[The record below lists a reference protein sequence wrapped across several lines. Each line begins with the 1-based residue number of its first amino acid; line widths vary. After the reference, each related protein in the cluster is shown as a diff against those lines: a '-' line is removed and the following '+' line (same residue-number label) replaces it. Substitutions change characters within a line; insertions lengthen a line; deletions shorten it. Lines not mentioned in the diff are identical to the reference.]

1 MKENKLTS
9 EKYRKIL
16 GTNAKEFIIEVPE
29 REKSRKKE
37 RNND

>member
-1 MKENKLTS
+1 MKENKHTS

-16 GTNAKEFIIEVPE
+16 STNTNEFIIEVPE